1 MEGIAAHS
9 WPGFVNGHADSTSP
23 LSAVVDHVIPDRAK
37 RRMRQA
43 MILFVDEIGTVS
55 AELA

>member
-1 MEGIAAHS
+1 MEGITANS
-9 WPGFVNGHADSTSP
+9 WPGFFNGHADSTSP
-23 LSAVVDHVIPDRAK
+23 LSVVVNHVIPDRAK

-43 MILFVDEIGTVS
+43 MILFVDEIGTVP